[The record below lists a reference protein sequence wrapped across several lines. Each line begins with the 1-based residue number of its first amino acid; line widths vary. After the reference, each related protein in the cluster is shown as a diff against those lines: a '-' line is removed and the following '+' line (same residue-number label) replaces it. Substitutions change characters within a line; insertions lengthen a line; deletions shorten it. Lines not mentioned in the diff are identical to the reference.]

1 MIKNKKHKELIK
13 QIRETKKC
21 TVTPQDIY
29 SNTDFFNEN
38 NNPKRIPYK
47 LAFIMSLIVVFISIT
62 CISILG
68 VQNYKL
74 KTKEPE
80 VVYIEKVFNVID
92 DTNGMPTDE
101 KNFIKEE
108 LNYFNISPICMY
120 SQDKDTIIYIYYGY
134 NINDDGIY
142 THYFYYAFQLDSE
155 FERSI
160 NLIINDN
167 NISISDNNRYG
178 LLAIIDESKTDNL
191 IVEFTVKS
199 ENKTKKYLLNASN
212 Y

>member
-1 MIKNKKHKELIK
+1 MIKNKKHKELIR
-13 QIRETKKC
+13 QIKEMNKC

-38 NNPKRIPYK
+38 HHPKKTPYK

-74 KTKEPE
+74 ATKEPE
-80 VVYIEKVFNVID
+80 IVYIEKVFNVID
-92 DTNGMPTDE
+92 DTNGMPIEE
-101 KNFIKEE
+101 KNFIKEDLE
-108 LNYFNISPICMY
+108 YFNSSPICMY
-120 SQDKDTIIYIYYGY
+120 SHDKNTIIFIYYGY
-134 NINDDGIY
+134 NINEKGIY
-142 THYFYYAFQLDSE
+142 THYYYYAFDLLSFFNQPVELNVNE
-155 FERSI
+155 
-160 NLIINDN
+160 NKLIITRDEN
-167 NISISDNNRYG
+167 NG
-178 LLAIIDESKTDNL
+178 LLAIIDEEKTDNL

-199 ENKTKKYLLNASN
+199 ENKTKKYMLNASN

>member
-1 MIKNKKHKELIK
+1 MIKNKKHKELIR
-13 QIRETKKC
+13 QIKEMKKC

-38 NNPKRIPYK
+38 HHPKKTPYK

-74 KTKEPE
+74 ATKEPE
-80 VVYIEKVFNVID
+80 IVYIEKVFNVID
-92 DTNGMPTDE
+92 DTNGMPANE
-101 KNFIKEE
+101 KYIVKEDITF
-108 LNYFNISPICMY
+108 FNEHPICMY
-120 SQDKDTIIYIYYGY
+120 SHDKDIIFYIYYGY
-134 NINDDGIY
+134 NINEKGIY
-142 THYFYYAFQLDSE
+142 THYYYYAFTFKSYFALNIDM
-155 FERSI
+155 I
-160 NLIINDN
+160 LNDDV
-167 NISISDNNRYG
+167 IKISDNNRYG
-178 LLAIIDESKTDNL
+178 LLTIIDEEKTDNL

-199 ENKTKKYLLNASN
+199 ENKTKKYMLNASN

>member
-1 MIKNKKHKELIK
+1 MIKNKKHKELIR
-13 QIRETKKC
+13 QIKEMNKC

-38 NNPKRIPYK
+38 HHPKKTPYK

-74 KTKEPE
+74 ATKEPE
-80 VVYIEKVFNVID
+80 IVYIEKVFNVID
-92 DTNGMPTDE
+92 DTNGMPIEE
-101 KNFIKEE
+101 KNFIKED
-108 LNYFNISPICMY
+108 LDYFIHNPLCMY
-120 SQDKDTIIYIYYGY
+120 SHDKDTIFYIYYGY
-134 NINDDGIY
+134 NINDAGVY
-142 THYFYYAFQLDSE
+142 THYYYYAFQLDLE
-155 FERSI
+155 FKRSI

-167 NISISDNNRYG
+167 NISISDSNNYG
-178 LLAIIDESKTDNL
+178 LLAIIDEEKTDNL
-191 IVEFTVKS
+191 IVEFAVKTKF
-199 ENKTKKYLLNASN
+199 NTKKYMLNASN

>member
-1 MIKNKKHKELIK
+1 MIKNKKHKELIR
-13 QIRETKKC
+13 QIKEMNKC

-38 NNPKRIPYK
+38 HHPKETPYK

-74 KTKEPE
+74 ATKEPE
-80 VVYIEKVFNVID
+80 IVYIEKVFNVID
-92 DTNGMPTDE
+92 DTNGMPIEE
-101 KNFIKEE
+101 KNFIKKE
-108 LNYFNISPICMY
+108 LIYFSENPICSY
-120 SQDKDTIIYIYYGY
+120 SHDRNIIIYIYYGY
-134 NINDDGIY
+134 NFNVNNELIHYYYYAFSYKSYLKKEISLFINDD
-142 THYFYYAFQLDSE
+142 
-155 FERSI
+155 
-160 NLIINDN
+160 IIN
-167 NISISDNNRYG
+167 ISDNNCYG
-178 LLAIIDESKTDNL
+178 LLTVIDEEKTDNL

-199 ENKTKKYLLNASN
+199 ENKTRKYMLNASN

>member
-1 MIKNKKHKELIK
+1 MIKNKKHKELIR
-13 QIRETKKC
+13 QIKEMNKC

-38 NNPKRIPYK
+38 HHPKKTPYK

-74 KTKEPE
+74 ATKEPE
-80 VVYIEKVFNVID
+80 IVYIEKVFNVID
-92 DTNGMPTDE
+92 DTNGMPANE
-101 KNFIKEE
+101 KYIVKEDITF
-108 LNYFNISPICMY
+108 FNEHPICMY
-120 SQDKDTIIYIYYGY
+120 SHDKDTIFYIYYGY
-134 NINDDGIY
+134 TINDAGFY
-142 THYFYYAFQLDSE
+142 THYYYYAFQLDLE
-155 FERSI
+155 FKRDI
-160 NLIINDN
+160 TLIVNDN
-167 NISISDNNRYG
+167 IISYSDSNRYG
-178 LLAIIDESKTDNL
+178 LLTVIDEEKTDNL

-199 ENKTKKYLLNASN
+199 ENKTKKYMLNASN